1 MKQNI
6 TDKTTKSYDKS
17 LSSLLSTK
25 DRIHFIANI
34 IIDKIIEDKKNGG
47 TLLKKLM
54 L

>member
-6 TDKTTKSYDKS
+6 TDKTVQFNIKS
-17 LSSLLSTK
+17 SSPTLSTK

-34 IIDKIIEDKKNGG
+34 IIDKIIEDQKNGG
-47 TLLKKLM
+47 ILLKQLM

>member
-6 TDKTTKSYDKS
+6 TNKTTKSYDKS
-17 LSSLLSTK
+17 SSSSLSTK

-34 IIDKIIEDKKNGG
+34 IIDKIIEDQKNGG
-47 TLLKKLM
+47 TLFKKLM